1 MKIPYLKK
9 KPELKSYHN
18 VTWEDNYS
26 WIHQKNILEVLR
38 DKTKLD
44 PEVKNYLDEE
54 NSYANYHLKDTENLQ
69 KKLFD
74 EIKGRIKLDDESL
87 PYKDHTYEYWS
98 KTTAVGNYS
107 IKLRKK
113 IDTDLVEEIWN
124 GDEEK
129 KKLETEYFGVGDL
142 EVSNND
148 KYLGY
153 SLDIKGSEYYTI
165 FIRDIKTNEIITK
178 EISETSGGITFSLD
192 DKYVFYSKLD
202 QNHRARKIYRHEIG
216 NFNGQDELIFEEKSE
231 AFTVSIGLSSDE
243 KYYFINTS
251 DHNTSE
257 QYYFGVDEINIK
269 PKLIIKR
276 EKGIIYSVS
285 SWDSKFFNHTN
296 KDAEDFKI
304 DVSDSLEKQNWKTF
318 IPPRD
323 EVLIGG
329 CTFLKN
335 WIIRSETS
343 NALDKLFV
351 KNISSGVEEELIFS
365 NETVYVPGI
374 SLIQKDRDT
383 DNVYLGYS
391 SPKTPSRVYSYNLS
405 TKTKKL
411 VKEQEIPSGHNPEDY
426 IVERVDYKSH
436 DGRLVPL
443 TITRHK
449 KTKIDGSANLLLYGY
464 GSYGSSMS
472 PNFSST
478 RLSLINRDIIWA
490 TAHIRGG
497 MEKGMKWWKEGKLIN
512 KKNTFEDYIHAAKYL
527 IDNNYSS
534 KGKIIGM
541 GGSAGGLLM
550 GAVVNQAP
558 ELFLGIIMAVPFV
571 DSLTTNLDHSL
582 PLTVGEF
589 DEFGNAKDIKEHFD
603 YIFSYAP
610 YNNIKKMDYP
620 HILITTSLSANTLA
634 VTPEPHENTIFLLW
648 SKLNGLNFSTILSLA
663 INVRSSVFINSE
675 KGKQNEFLIDPLLKP
690 FLGSATFPSNLSI
703 LLASITLNSFSEIFL
718 SISCLSFTSFLFSLA
733 L

>member
-9 KPELKSYHN
+9 KPELKSCHN

-38 DKTKLD
+38 DKNKLL
-44 PEVKNYLDEE
+44 PEVRNYLEEE
-54 NSYANYHLKDTENLQ
+54 NKYTDHHLENTKPIQ

-87 PYKDHTYEYWS
+87 PYKDHTYEYWT
-98 KTTAVGNYS
+98 KTTKTGNYS

-113 IDTDLVEEIWN
+113 INSDEIEEIWN
-124 GDEEK
+124 GDKEK
-129 KKLETEYFGVGDL
+129 ENLGVEYFGVGDL

-153 SLDIKGSEYYTI
+153 SLDTKGSEYYTI
-165 FIRDIKTNEIITK
+165 FIRNIESNEIITK
-178 EISETSGGITFSLD
+178 EITETSGGITFSLD
-192 DKYVFYSKLD
+192 DKFIFYSKLD
-202 QNHRARKIYRHEIG
+202 KNHRARKIYRHEIG
-216 NFNGQDELIFEEKSE
+216 NFKDQDQLIFEEKTE
-231 AFTVSIGLSSDE
+231 AFTVGIGLSSDE
-243 KYYFINTS
+243 KYYFINSS

-257 QYYFGVDEINIK
+257 QYYFSVEEKNPK
-269 PKLIIKR
+269 PKLIMQR
-276 EKGIIYSVS
+276 EKGILYSIS
-285 SWDSKFFNHTN
+285 SWDGKFYNHTN
-296 KDAEDFKI
+296 KNAEDFKI
-304 DVSDSLEKQNWKTF
+304 DVSDSLENQEWKPF
-318 IPPRD
+318 IPARD

-329 CTFLKN
+329 LTFLKD

-343 NALDKLFV
+343 DALDKLFV
-351 KNISSGVEEELIFS
+351 KNISTGIEEELIFS
-365 NETVYVPGI
+365 NEKIYVPGV
-374 SLIQKDRDT
+374 SLVQRDRNTNDI
-383 DNVYLGYS
+383 YLGYS
-391 SPKTPSRVYSYNLS
+391 SPKTPSRVYSYNLKNKS
-405 TKTKKL
+405 KKL
-411 VKEQEIPSGHNPEDY
+411 VKEQEIPSGHNPDDY
-426 IVERVDYKSH
+426 VVERVEYKSH

-478 RLSLINRDIIWA
+478 RLSLIDRDIIWA

-497 MEKGMKWWKEGKLIN
+497 MEKGMKWWKEGKLTN
-512 KKNTFEDYIHAAKYL
+512 KKNTFEDYIYAAKYL
-527 IDNNYSS
+527 IDQKYSS

-589 DEFGNAKDIKEHFD
+589 DEFGNAKDNKEHFD

-620 HILITTSLSANTLA
+620 HILITTSLSDNRVLFD
-634 VTPEPHENTIFLLW
+634 EPAKFTAKLRDYKTDNNLLLLKTEMNAGHGGK
-648 SKLNGLNFSTILSLA
+648 SGRDGA
-663 INVRSSVFINSE
+663 IEEIAIDYAFALKISE
-675 KGKQNEFLIDPLLKP
+675 KI
-690 FLGSATFPSNLSI
+690 
-703 LLASITLNSFSEIFL
+703 
-718 SISCLSFTSFLFSLA
+718 
-733 L
+733 

>member
-9 KPELKSYHN
+9 KPELKTCHN
-18 VTWEDNYS
+18 TQWEDNYS
-26 WIHQKNILEVLR
+26 WIHQNNILEVLR
-38 DKTKLD
+38 DKKKLD
-44 PEVKNYLDEE
+44 PEVKKYLDEE
-54 NSYANYHLKDTENLQ
+54 NSFAEYHLKDTKNLQ

-87 PYKDHTYEYWS
+87 PYRDHTYEYWS
-98 KTTAVGNYS
+98 KTTSTGNYS

-113 IDTDLVEEIWN
+113 INTDIVEEIWN
-124 GDEEK
+124 GDKEK
-129 KKLETEYFGVGDL
+129 DKLKTEYFGIGDL

-153 SLDIKGSEYYTI
+153 SLDLKGSEYYTI
-165 FIRDIKTNEIITK
+165 FVRDIKTKKNITK
-178 EISETSGGITFSLD
+178 EITETSGGITFSQD
-192 DKYVFYSKLD
+192 DKYIFYSKLD
-202 QNHRARKIYRHEIG
+202 ENHRARKIYRHKIG
-216 NFNGQDELIFEEKSE
+216 NYSGEDELIFEEKSE
-231 AFTVSIGLSSDE
+231 AFTVSIGLSADE

-257 QYYFGVDEINIK
+257 QYYFKVDEEKPN

-276 EKGIIYSVS
+276 ERGVLYSIS
-285 SWDSKFFNHTN
+285 SWDGKFYNHTN

-304 DVSDSLEKQNWKTF
+304 DISHSLEDQKWEKF
-318 IPPRD
+318 ISAKN

-343 NALDKLFV
+343 DALDKLFI
-351 KNISSGVEEELIFS
+351 KNITTGTEEELIFS
-365 NETVYVPGI
+365 DEKVYVPGV
-374 SLIQKDRDT
+374 SLTQRDRDT
-383 DNVYLGYS
+383 DNIYLGYS
-391 SPKTPSRVYSYNLS
+391 SPKTPSRVYLYNLS
-405 TKTKKL
+405 TKSKKL
-411 VKEQEIPSGHNPEDY
+411 VKEQEIPSGHNPNNY
-426 IVERVDYKSH
+426 IVERIEYKSH

-449 KTKIDGSANLLLYGY
+449 KTKIDGTANLLLYGY

-478 RLSLINRDIIWA
+478 RLSLIERDIIWA

-497 MEKGMKWWKEGKLIN
+497 MEKGMKWWKEGKLTN
-512 KKNTFEDYIHAAKYL
+512 KKNTFEDYIFAAKYL
-527 IDNNYSS
+527 IHHKYSS

-589 DEFGNAKDIKEHFD
+589 DEFGNAKDNKEHFD

-620 HILITTSLSANTLA
+620 HMLITTSLSDNRVLFD
-634 VTPEPHENTIFLLW
+634 EPAKFTAKLRDYKTDNNLL
-648 SKLNGLNFSTILSLA
+648 
-663 INVRSSVFINSE
+663 
-675 KGKQNEFLIDPLLKP
+675 LLKTEMNAGHGGKSGRDGAIEEIAVDYS
-690 FLGSATFPSNLSI
+690 FALKISNKI
-703 LLASITLNSFSEIFL
+703 
-718 SISCLSFTSFLFSLA
+718 
-733 L
+733 